1 MTNRDWFGLALRLF
15 GIWLLL
21 YSIESIVP
29 SLIMVIFMSPGMGP
43 GPSYAFVLGFWFIGR
58 TTVALVLVVFAPAI
72 ASRFYPEVP
81 PQEPAAPGSESK
93 PLRVG
98 LQLLGM
104 CAVLLA
110 IQSVAT
116 VILQIL
122 SNEKAMFVSGA
133 VSYNPDQPY
142 LKSLINAGLNL
153 AFAAVLL
160 IWNERVVAFIERFR
174 YVPERDAYEPPPL
187 EETE

>member
-58 TTVALVLVVFAPAI
+58 TAVALVLVVFAPAI

-81 PQEPAAPGSESK
+81 SQEPGAPGSGVK

-110 IQSVAT
+110 IQSVGDGHHP
-116 VILQIL
+116 
-122 SNEKAMFVSGA
+122 SSGERGRQFRFGRRLL
-133 VSYNPDQPY
+133 VTGT
-142 LKSLINAGLNL
+142 SLISRA
-153 AFAAVLL
+153 
-160 IWNERVVAFIERFR
+160 
-174 YVPERDAYEPPPL
+174 
-187 EETE
+187 